1 MLKCYIWRCCVP
13 QTGFSLLRNRYN
25 CNPGIERV
33 SRQQLWFHSVQS
45 WKKNHF
51 WGTVCLQFFDT
62 YFRMAHYQSVC
73 PATKENILLSL
84 GSQDPNL
91 TTSTSSCVELSESS
105 LYSDPVNPVLQ
116 STGVSS
122 LQIKESSLQL
132 SDGSQDHRKVKLI
145 IKETI
150 ICYFVTEKIRNQ
162 AKSTGETCYDSFL
175 KFNHR
180 AEIRQC
186 LIAISQLI
194 HSLKYFTFFVLT
206 ILLYCLLSINQL
218 KLVMCDAS
226 WEYTCDL

>member
-1 MLKCYIWRCCVP
+1 
-13 QTGFSLLRNRYN
+13 
-25 CNPGIERV
+25 
-33 SRQQLWFHSVQS
+33 
-45 WKKNHF
+45 
-51 WGTVCLQFFDT
+51 
-62 YFRMAHYQSVC
+62 MAHYQSVC

-150 ICYFVTEKIRNQ
+150 ICYFVTEKIRDQ

-180 AEIRQC
+180 AEIRQR
-186 LIAISQLI
+186 LIATSQLI